1 MPLIPST
8 KYYQVKH
15 NTTYPWGIMLLQAN
29 TPGVGGSSL
38 TLQELQTWI
47 TACRSFLKTNMG
59 SFLLKS
65 GVDDS
70 LLLGDLH
77 IVVSSLH
84 GLTSPTSKFTTQYL
98 LCMQANYNAWIH
110 GESNIYCVAHSYWT
124 LWSGL

>member
-1 MPLIPST
+1 MTFRRKLDSVYCAINCY
-8 KYYQVKH
+8 KIFGQVC
-15 NTTYPWGIMLLQAN
+15 TTFHLHAWFQAN

-84 GLTSPTSKFTTQYL
+84 GLTSPASKFTVGHLFSAHPSAQL
-98 LCMQANYNAWIH
+98 GQDPC
-110 GESNIYCVAHSYWT
+110 NID
-124 LWSGL
+124 LE